1 MSDPAYVPQTLKM
14 MDSTSISTGTSVAYD
29 NSGEPNVI
37 REWNPFML
45 GFVDPNDW
53 SSVVTRPEVG
63 AGRSHYLVGFGSFPV
78 ISGSTPATLGQTK
91 NVVAAELTNGSLYD
105 DVTTTCS
112 TQQTNLVNAIA
123 ARDTLESNLN
133 ASMSTFNAR
142 LALSNDIREDKNEID
157 VQIWGYRSQ
166 IGKADEN
173 LNKQQ
178 AFKGV
183 LNDTAFLDEI
193 NGV

>member
-1 MSDPAYVPQTLKM
+1 M
-14 MDSTSISTGTSVAYD
+14 
-29 NSGEPNVI
+29 
-37 REWNPFML
+37 
-45 GFVDPNDW
+45 
-53 SSVVTRPEVG
+53 G
-63 AGRSHYLVGFGSFPV
+63 AGKSHYLVGFGSFPV
-78 ISGSTPATLGQTK
+78 SGGGAVSLGTK
-91 NVVAAELTNGSLYD
+91 KDVVAAELTNGSLYD

-112 TQQTNLVNAIA
+112 TQQTNLVNAIS
-123 ARDTLESNLN
+123 ARDTLESALN

-166 IGKADEN
+166 IGKADED

-183 LNDTAFLDEI
+183 MNDTAFLDEI